1 MKKIIKPL
9 IFISACILISLALA
23 SCSDEHT
30 THKPGDVVIENEIKA
45 TCTSKGSYDEVVYC
59 SVCDEEL
66 SRETK
71 KTDKLEHTLLAP
83 VRENDVAPSCVFDGG
98 YDMVAYCSVCNA
110 AAKTVHMTLNRHQHE
125 YQGNVCKVCNGSKS
139 SEGLKFELNEDQKS
153 YTLVGIGIC
162 KSKDIVIGLHND
174 LPVTAI
180 GYRAFMGNKSIE
192 TVTFGTQNWI
202 KEFEISAFNGCS
214 NLKEIRLPNSLET
227 MGIDCFMDCRSLGK
241 VVFGNSLKTIPASA
255 FSNCFRLTEVV
266 FTNSITVIGGSAFM
280 GCSRLKNVVLPTNL
294 LSISSQAFMQC
305 AIEEIVVPN
314 SVKEIQ
320 DKAFGDCRN
329 LRSITLGNSLKTLA
343 STAFYQC
350 YSLKGV
356 ILPESLERMRSY
368 TFHNCVNLDYIV
380 ISKSITTIESS
391 TFFLCSTPNLFY
403 CGTAA
408 DWAKISIG
416 TENTDYQK
424 IYYYSETQPTDATN
438 AYWRYVDG
446 VPTPWE
452 AQ

>member
-9 IFISACILISLALA
+9 IFISVCILFSLALT
-23 SCSDEHT
+23 SCSGEHT
-30 THKPGDVVIENEIKA
+30 THKEGDVVIENEVKA
-45 TCTSKGSYDEVVYC
+45 TCTTKGSYDEVIYC

-71 KTDKLEHTLLAP
+71 KTDKREHTLLDP
-83 VRENDVAPSCVFDGG
+83 VRENDVAPTCVFDGG
-98 YDMVAYCSVCNA
+98 YDMVAYCSECGT
-110 AAKTVHMTLNRHQHE
+110 AAKTVHMTINRYEHQ
-125 YQGNVCKVCNGSKS
+125 YQGNVCKLCNGSKS
-139 SEGLKFELNEDQKS
+139 SEGLKFELNSDQKS

-180 GYRAFMGNKSIE
+180 GYRAFMGNRNIE
-192 TVTFGTQNWI
+192 TVTFGTENWI
-202 KEFEISAFNGCS
+202 QEFEISAFNGCTK
-214 NLKEIRLPNSLET
+214 LKEIRLPNSLTT
-227 MGIDCFMDCRSLGK
+227 MGIDCFMDCRSLQK
-241 VVFGNSLKTIPASA
+241 VTFGNSLKTIPASA
-255 FSNCFRLTEVV
+255 FSNCSSLTEVV
-266 FTNSITVIGGSAFM
+266 FTNSITVIGGSAFF
-280 GCSRLKNVVLPTNL
+280 GCYRLKNITLPSSL

-305 AIEEIVVPN
+305 SIEEIVIPDT
-314 SVKEIQ
+314 VKEIQ

-350 YSLKGV
+350 YALKGV

-380 ISKSITTIESS
+380 IPKSVTTIESS
-391 TFFLCSTPNLFY
+391 TFYLCSTPKLFY
-403 CGTAA
+403 SGSAA

-416 TENTDYQK
+416 TENTDYDK
-424 IYYYSETQPTDATN
+424 IYYYSNTQPTDNTN
-438 AYWRYVDG
+438 SYWRYVDG
-446 VPTPWE
+446 VPTPW
-452 AQ
+452 